1 MNNLNF
7 IHPLPFLICCL
18 SFAGDHFVQINHI
31 DMLFWLDAIRITV
44 GLLLQFQVLLV
55 LFVLET
61 LHFEH
66 LELCDAV
73 FVTTAAILSVVTV
86 G

>member
-7 IHPLPFLICCL
+7 INPLPFLISSMSL
-18 SFAGDHFVQINHI
+18 AGDHFVQVNHV
-31 DMLFWLDAIRITV
+31 DLLLWLNAVRITV

-61 LHFEH
+61 LHFKH
-66 LELCDAV
+66 LKLCDAV
-73 FVTTAAILSVVTV
+73 FVTTTAVLSVVTV